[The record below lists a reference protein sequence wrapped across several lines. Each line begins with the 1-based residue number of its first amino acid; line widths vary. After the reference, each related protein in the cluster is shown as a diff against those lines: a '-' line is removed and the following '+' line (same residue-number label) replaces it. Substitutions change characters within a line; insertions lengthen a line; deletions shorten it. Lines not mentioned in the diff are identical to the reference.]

1 MKKQSILIVGGGPAG
16 LSAAHELVSCKN
28 ADVVVCEKS
37 TMVGGISRT
46 ESHNGYRVDIGGHR
60 FFTKNQEIQK
70 IWTDVLGKEFIKV
83 SRVSRIYYK
92 HKFYNYP
99 IRIINTLRNLG
110 VIESVRI
117 VISYLASYLIPIRE
131 ERTFEQWVSNRFGK
145 RLYETFFKT
154 YTEKVWGIPCSS
166 IQADWASQRIQ
177 GLSLKTAVVN
187 AIMGKSTSKSLI
199 EEFDYPRL
207 GPGMMWD
214 GLKEIIEQRGGRVLV
229 SCDVQRIR
237 HNNNQINQV
246 VCVSDGA
253 PMTRKV
259 DSLISSMPI
268 SRLIGILEP
277 APPDHVLRAAEK
289 LSYRSF
295 LIVILIIDEEALF
308 PDQWIYIHNPE
319 VHVGRIQNFKNW
331 SSNMIP
337 KKEATSLGLEYF
349 CNEGDEF
356 WNLDDQSLIEL
367 ASRELDVLNLS
378 SGGSVIEGYVI
389 RQEKAYPVYDE
400 LYKENVQ
407 VLRDYLD
414 KFSNLQTVGRN
425 GMHRYNN
432 MDHSMMTG
440 IMAAQNLNGAHHN
453 VWSVNGDETYLEE
466 GMREFIENSLQR
478 SFARLHKRAFATA
491 VGTST
496 GLALWGATLLLV
508 VTGGEVGGPTL
519 SLLNQFFWG
528 YSVTGLGAVLGL
540 IYGFIVGFT
549 GGWFFGLLRNGL
561 TAIQFNLLRTKAD
574 RIHIR
579 NLLDYL

>member
-268 SRLIGILEP
+268 SRLIAILEP
-277 APPDHVLRAAEK
+277 APPNHVLRAAEK

-508 VTGGEVGGPTL
+508 VTGGEVGGTTL

>member
-268 SRLIGILEP
+268 SRLIAILEP
-277 APPDHVLRAAEK
+277 APPNHVLRAAEK